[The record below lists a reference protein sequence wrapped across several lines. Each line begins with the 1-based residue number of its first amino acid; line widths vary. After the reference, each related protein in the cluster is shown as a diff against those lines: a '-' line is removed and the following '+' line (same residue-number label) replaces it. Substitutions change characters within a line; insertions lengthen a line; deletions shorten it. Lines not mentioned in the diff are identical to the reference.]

1 MLIALSVIVII
12 LSFSLVPFIVAV
24 SIDGDV
30 FAGAG
35 NIKLTLFGL
44 PVFKAKFSVE
54 SNSALE
60 KNLIIESGKKR
71 EDGMKQMGGRRER
84 EGSSEV
90 WQLSCCCSPVA
101 RRPSASWN
109 CGPTRGKDQR
119 SATTAGRPPC
129 AYLTS
134 SSSSLTSPWTT

>member
-35 NIKLTLFGL
+35 NNKLTLFGL

-71 EDGMKQMGGRRER
+71 EEIHLNADKNDDKSIIAFFHAMPIM
-84 EGSSEV
+84 SYIIV
-90 WQLSCCCSPVA
+90 
-101 RRPSASWN
+101 
-109 CGPTRGKDQR
+109 
-119 SATTAGRPPC
+119 
-129 AYLTS
+129 
-134 SSSSLTSPWTT
+134 